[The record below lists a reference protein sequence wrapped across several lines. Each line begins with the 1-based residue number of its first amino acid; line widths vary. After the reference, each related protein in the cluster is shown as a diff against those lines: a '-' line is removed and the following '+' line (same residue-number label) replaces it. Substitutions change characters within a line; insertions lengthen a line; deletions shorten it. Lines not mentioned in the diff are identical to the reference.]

1 MDADLLDRY
10 ATLVIRVGANV
21 QQGQDVYIR
30 ADIEHAPV
38 AQALVEQAYLAGAR
52 RVVLTYDDSLVRR
65 SALRHAPM
73 ETLTS
78 VAGWQNAQLEEMVAD
93 GAATIRLT
101 GNADPHLF
109 EGIDPARLA
118 ALPIEYA
125 KASRRA
131 LLGGDVSWT
140 IAAAPSAGWA
150 TQVFGEP
157 DVERLW
163 QAVTVAM
170 RLDEPDVVQAWAD
183 HRETLHAKAAAVQAL
198 DLDAVRYH
206 GEGTDLTVGLIPGS
220 LWASGS
226 LTTSSGIEY
235 MPNLPTEEVFTSPD
249 RRRADG
255 TLRLTRP
262 LVMPRAGVLV
272 EGLVVRFEGG
282 RIVDATA
289 DSGLDTILAELDSDE
304 GARSLG
310 EVSLVDRTSRINQAG
325 IVFHDTLYDEN
336 AGCHVAWGQSFSFC
350 VEGGLSMSP
359 DELVA
364 LGLNSSS
371 AHTDVVVGGP
381 GVHVDGITRDG
392 RTVPIIHDDLWVLP
406 V

>member
-10 ATLVIRVGANV
+10 ATLVVRVGANV
-21 QQGQDVYIR
+21 QPGQDVYIR
-30 ADIEHAPV
+30 ADIDHAPV
-38 AQALVEQAYLAGAR
+38 AQALTEQAYLAGAR
-52 RVVLTYDDSLVRR
+52 RVVVTYDDALVRR

-73 ETLTS
+73 DSLTS

-101 GNADPHLF
+101 GNADPHVF
-109 EGIDPARLA
+109 DGIDPSRLA
-118 ALPIEYA
+118 AVPMEFA
-125 KASRRA
+125 MASRRA
-131 LLGGDVSWT
+131 LLGGALAWT
-140 IAAAPSAGWA
+140 IVAAPSPGWA

-163 QAVTVAM
+163 DAVSIAM
-170 RLDEPDVVQAWAD
+170 RLDEHDVVQAWTD
-183 HRETLHAKAAAVQAL
+183 HRALLHAKAAAVHAL

-206 GEGTDLTVGLIPGS
+206 GGGTDLTVGLIPGS
-220 LWASGS
+220 LWVSGS
-226 LTTSSGIEY
+226 LRTSSGIEY

-249 RRRADG
+249 RHRADG

-272 EGLVVRFEGG
+272 EGLVVRFEAG
-282 RIVDATA
+282 RIVEATA
-289 DSGLDTILAELDSDE
+289 DLGLDAIMAELDSDD

-310 EVSLVDRTSRINQAG
+310 EVSLVDKTSRINQAG
-325 IVFHDTLYDEN
+325 VVFHDTLYDEN
-336 AGCHVAWGQSFSFC
+336 AGCHVAWGQSFPFC
-350 VEGGLSMSP
+350 VEGGLAMSG
-359 DELVA
+359 DELA
-364 LGLNSSS
+364 GLGLNSSS
-371 AHTDVVVGGP
+371 VHTDVVVGGP

-406 V
+406 A